1 MYVVQTMVVGIWPVS
16 FEISIEKSYY
26 WRVIVNFRGEIG
38 EYVHTYV
45 RTYWNDEVSLSFR
58 NLISDADKSGE
69 YGTVVIGERFH
80 ACEQ

>member
-1 MYVVQTMVVGIWPVS
+1 M
-16 FEISIEKSYY
+16 
-26 WRVIVNFRGEIG
+26 NFRGEIG